1 MPLISIIV
9 PVYNVE
15 TYLEKCVASILQQTF
30 SDFEL
35 ILVDDGSTDS
45 SGMLCDQLKEKDSR
59 IIVIHKK
66 NGGSSSARNAG
77 IDIAKGSYFGFVDSD
92 DFISVDMYE
101 ELLLALKENDADLSI
116 CDLVNCYG
124 KIPDIQHVYMETEVL
139 TQKEAFYEMLVA
151 KKTSVWPVN
160 KLYKKDLFQDLRYR
174 EGIIAEDAYIIY
186 DILLQCK
193 KIALTHKGQYF
204 YMHRANSITTT
215 PYREIDQWVIKA
227 WQKNYEIIKEVY
239 PEFER
244 MGRMRIIWAH
254 FVVLDKLF
262 VSDKKKYQ
270 SERVKIIRYIRSNLL
285 FILSNPYFTKSRK
298 TAVLFLCINPSIYN
312 VFLRLENIKRKRLFD

>member
-15 TYLEKCVASILQQTF
+15 NYLEKCVASIIQQTF

-45 SGMLCDQLKEKDSR
+45 SGMLCEQLKEQDSR
-59 IIVIHKK
+59 IIVIHKE
-66 NGGSSSARNAG
+66 NGGLSSARNAG
-77 IDIAKGSYFGFVDSD
+77 IDIAKGSYLGFVDSD
-92 DFISVDMYE
+92 DFISTDMYE
-101 ELLLALKENDADLSI
+101 ELLQAIEEYDADLSI
-116 CDLVNCYG
+116 CNLINCYG
-124 KIPDIQHVYMETEVL
+124 KIPDIQHIRTETEVL
-139 TQKEAFYEMLVA
+139 TQKEAFYEMFAA
-151 KKTSVWPVN
+151 KKTSVWAVN
-160 KLYKKDLFQDLRYR
+160 KLYKRELFYSLRYR
-174 EGIIAEDAYIIY
+174 EGIIAEDAYIIF

-193 KIALTHKGQYF
+193 KIVLTHKGQYF
-204 YMHRANSITTT
+204 YIHRANSITTT
-215 PYREIDQWVIKA
+215 LYREIDQWVIKA
-227 WQKNYEIIKEVY
+227 WQKNYKIAKEIY

-270 SERVKIIRYIRSNLL
+270 SERVKIIQYIRSNLF
-285 FILSNPYFTKSRK
+285 FILSNRYFTKSRK
-298 TAVLFLCINPSIYN
+298 ISVLFLCIHPFFYN
-312 VFLRLENIKRKRLFD
+312 LLLFFENKKQKRLFD